1 MNISNLQF
9 LQHRK
14 ELQHLAKK
22 DAISQTREAW
32 KSEINVLLTELNN
45 NLENQLYQARVE
57 VENVYKHQVEIESF
71 FIYIYLQCSK
81 DQHLLSI
88 SLLLVELNRIT
99 VVSIEI
105 FLKMQEIHSNRAK
118 SDVELSV
125 LRKECERYASMNSA
139 LESKLSALRPRVCFH
154 SIFN

>member
-1 MNISNLQF
+1 MIFIFKFMNISNLQF

-57 VENVYKHQVEIESF
+57 VENVYKHQVEMESF
-71 FIYIYLQCSK
+71 FI
-81 DQHLLSI
+81 
-88 SLLLVELNRIT
+88 
-99 VVSIEI
+99 
-105 FLKMQEIHSNRAK
+105 
-118 SDVELSV
+118 
-125 LRKECERYASMNSA
+125 
-139 LESKLSALRPRVCFH
+139 
-154 SIFN
+154 